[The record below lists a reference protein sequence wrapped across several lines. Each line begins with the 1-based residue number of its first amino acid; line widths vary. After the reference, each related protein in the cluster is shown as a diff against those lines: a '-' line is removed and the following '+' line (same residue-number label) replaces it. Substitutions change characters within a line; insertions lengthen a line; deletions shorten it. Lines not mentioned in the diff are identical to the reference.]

1 MQVTSFHNEPLGRTT
16 IIIKKSRDTPPPP
29 PHVQIRTLVGL
40 FINRRRPPHINKIPP
55 RVGPGDNRDP
65 TTQTDIFV
73 LHQLRTL
80 PLQPGSRPVRSSKM
94 GSTQYSKQT
103 NSATSR
109 QNRRSRI
116 KKGKKDG
123 DEYEAT
129 WRRDAKLIRVPRV
142 NLSIQLVDGRP
153 LVAGNVIDARY
164 TSQPSYFNRKAS
176 EIRATPSGKTDH

>member
-1 MQVTSFHNEPLGRTT
+1 M
-16 IIIKKSRDTPPPP
+16 
-29 PHVQIRTLVGL
+29 
-40 FINRRRPPHINKIPP
+40 NKIPP
-55 RVGPGDNRDP
+55 PGSDRG
-65 TTQTDIFV
+65 TTG
-73 LHQLRTL
+73 TL
-80 PLQPGSRPVRSSKM
+80 PPKRTFSSCISYGLHHYSQAPVPFGPQKWDRLK
-94 GSTQYSKQT
+94 YSKQT